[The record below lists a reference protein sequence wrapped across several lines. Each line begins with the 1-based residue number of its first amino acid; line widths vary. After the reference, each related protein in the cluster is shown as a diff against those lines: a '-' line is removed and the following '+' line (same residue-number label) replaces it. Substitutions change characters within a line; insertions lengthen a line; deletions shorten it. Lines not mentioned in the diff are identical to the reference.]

1 MRWRPRCG
9 FLCILLAA
17 AATPGQTAPET
28 PVPPE
33 LTDPREIIRR
43 AADNDLENDL
53 RQRNYTYIQHSI
65 QRKLNGQGEVKS
77 TESETHEVMVLFGE
91 QVQRLLEKNDQP
103 LSAKDAAKEEERIS
117 KLVEKRRH
125 ESDDDRRKRVEK
137 FQEKRDRQ
145 RAFVKEVTDAFDF
158 TLLAPEV
165 LDSRENYVIVA
176 EPKQAYEPRSREAK
190 FITKFRF
197 RVWVDKLAYQW
208 AQVDA
213 EALDTISFGL
223 FLARVHKGTHV
234 HVEQVQVNEEVW
246 LPRFVNLKLD
256 AKIALLKNIDYDIDV
271 RFRDYKKFRTETKI
285 TGAGEA
291 PP

>member
-1 MRWRPRCG
+1 
-9 FLCILLAA
+9 LLGLLSAA
-17 AATPGQTAPET
+17 ALGQTAPET

-43 AADNDLENDL
+43 AADNDLANDL
-53 RQRNYTYIQHSI
+53 KQRDYTYIQHSI
-65 QRKLNGQGEVKS
+65 QRKLNGKGEVKS
-77 TESETHEVMVLFGE
+77 TESQTHEVMVLFGE
-91 QVQRLLEKNDQP
+91 QVERLLEKNDQP
-103 LSAKDAAKEEERIS
+103 LPAKDAAKEEERIS
-117 KLVEKRRH
+117 KLVEKRH
-125 ESDDDRRKRVEK
+125 NESDDDRRKRVEK
-137 FQEKRDRQ
+137 FQQERDRQ

-158 TLLAPEV
+158 TLLPPEV

-176 EPKQAYEPRSREAK
+176 EPKPGYEPRSREAR

-197 RVWVDKLAYQW
+197 RVWVDKLASQW

-223 FLARVHKGTHV
+223 FLARVHKGTRV

-285 TGAGEA
+285 TGAGE
-291 PP
+291 PPPQP